1 MNYTVLLK
9 RSAEKELERLDLKTH
24 DKIIKQLLA
33 LKQNPLTKGVKKLQ
47 GREGYR
53 MRIGDYRILY
63 EIDETEK
70 EIEVFSVAHR
80 KEVYR

>member
-1 MNYTVLLK
+1 
-9 RSAEKELERLDLKTH
+9 
-24 DKIIKQLLA
+24 
-33 LKQNPLTKGVKKLQ
+33 
-47 GREGYR
+47 

>member
-33 LKQNPLTKGVKKLQ
+33 LKENPLPKGVKKLQ

-70 EIEVFSVAHR
+70 EIEVFFVAHR

>member
-1 MNYTVLLK
+1 
-9 RSAEKELERLDLKTH
+9 
-24 DKIIKQLLA
+24 

-70 EIEVFSVAHR
+70 EIEVFFVAHR

>member
-1 MNYTVLLK
+1 
-9 RSAEKELERLDLKTH
+9 LERLDSKTH
-24 DKIIKQLLA
+24 DKIIKQLVA
-33 LKQNPLTKGVKKLQ
+33 LKENPLPKGVKKLQ

-53 MRIGDYRILY
+53 MRVGDYRILY